1 MAASYDFIAIGSG
14 PAGQRAAVQAAKV
27 GAKVAVVSPLHLGG
41 VCINTG
47 TIPSKTLR
55 EAIIDLSGSR
65 QRRLYGMGPPVSE
78 VTGAQL
84 LARTQAVIQRERE
97 VIRHQLERNGID
109 VHCGFARFEGP
120 HEISYEGPDGSR
132 GSIEGRFVLVSV
144 GTVPARPRELDVDHE
159 TVLTSDDI
167 LSLPRLPQRLLV
179 AGAGVI
185 GVEYASMF
193 AALGVDV
200 SLCDVRETFLD
211 SVDGQIRELFRSQ
224 LERGGVRLHLG
235 ERIAR
240 LETGPSHHHRVVME
254 SGHAIDADV
263 VLVSA
268 GRQGNTAGLALDRA
282 GLVADD
288 RGRLKVDAVYRTA
301 VAHIYAAGDVIGAPQ
316 LAATSAEQGRLAA
329 CHALGLPTEARGELL
344 PYGIYAIPEIAWVG
358 KTEEDLVAEAVPHV
372 TGLARYGEI
381 ARGNILGDFDGLL
394 KLLIH
399 RESHDILGVWICG
412 THASELVHIGQAV
425 MALGG
430 RLEYLVRTVFN
441 YPTLAECYKVA
452 AFDGMNKLRGYG
464 GKPPAAASPAC

>member
-1 MAASYDFIAIGSG
+1 MKVSYDFIALGSG
-14 PAGQRAAVQAAKV
+14 PAGQRAAVQAAKA
-27 GAKVAVVSPLHLGG
+27 GARVAVVSPLHLGG

-65 QRRLYGMGPPVSE
+65 QRRLYGMGPPVTE

-84 LARTQAVIQRERE
+84 LARTFAVIQRERE

-109 VHCGFARFEGP
+109 VHSGTARFEGP
-120 HEISYEGPDGSR
+120 HDVAYEDAGGTTIR
-132 GSIEGRFVLVSV
+132 LQGRFILIAV
-144 GTVPARPRELDVDHE
+144 GSMPARPRELDLDHE
-159 TVLTSDDI
+159 TVITSDDI
-167 LSLPRLPQRLLV
+167 LALPRLPRRLLV

-193 AALGVDV
+193 AALGVEV
-200 SLCDVRETFLD
+200 ALCDVRATFLD
-211 SVDGQIRELFRSQ
+211 SVDGEIRELFRTQ
-224 LERGGVRLHLG
+224 LERGGVRFHLG
-235 ERIAR
+235 ERISR
-240 LETGPSHHHRVVME
+240 LEVSDRQHRVLMD
-254 SGHAIDADV
+254 SGRAIDADV

-268 GRQGNTAGLALDRA
+268 GRQGNTAGLSLDRA
-282 GLVADD
+282 GLTADE
-288 RGRLKVDAVYRTA
+288 RGRLIVDGSLRTS
-301 VAHIYAAGDVIGAPQ
+301 VPHIYAAGDVIGSPQ
-316 LAATSAEQGRLAA
+316 LAATSAEQGRLSA
-329 CHALGLPTEARGELL
+329 CHALGLPAETRGELL

-358 KTEEDLVAEAVPHV
+358 KSEEELTAAGVPFV
-372 TGLARYGEI
+372 TGLARYGET

-394 KLLIH
+394 KLLVH

-425 MALGG
+425 IALSG

-452 AFDGMNKLRGYG
+452 ALDGMNKIQGRSA
-464 GKPPAAASPAC
+464 KPALAAGVLA